1 MIYPIDPVMK
11 KVPMKNETPIEYH
24 DLVESLAGELP
35 SIPLIMNDLLKI
47 ITDSNAALFAI
58 RDVIKNDKAIFSKI
72 LKFANNVEYRQGSA
86 ERITSISDAIQRL
99 GLENVK
105 KIALNTS
112 VFKLF
117 EELEGSSDFKLED
130 LWMHSCGVAIASE
143 ALAERFESKFSD
155 HAYSCGLLHDLGK
168 VAKLKFSSENF
179 FREIQYAFENNLSF
193 HSTELNFRSLQH
205 DVLGAL
211 VVQKWGISPIVEQ
224 STRLHHTVKK
234 SMRMG
239 VEDPNIHKLID
250 LVGLANHIIKDI
262 DFGNSGYKVKLS
274 LAPEFLRRRKIDGQ
288 EFEKCKEVVQ
298 DALNAESEHLA
309 IFSKE

>member
-1 MIYPIDPVMK
+1 MK
-11 KVPMKNETPIEYH
+11 IRKMSESLSEYH
-24 DLVESLAGELP
+24 NLVESLAGELP

-47 ITDSNAALFAI
+47 ISDSNAALFAI
-58 RDVIKNDKAIFSKI
+58 RDMIKNDKTIFSKV

-117 EELEGSSDFKLED
+117 EELESNSQFKLED

-143 ALAERFESKFSD
+143 VLAERFESKFSE

-179 FREIQYAFENNLSF
+179 FKEVQHAFDNDQSF
-193 HSTELNFRSLQH
+193 HSAELNFRSLQH

-211 VVQKWGISPIVEQ
+211 LVQKWGISPVVEDT
-224 STRLHHTVKK
+224 TRWHHTVKK
-234 SMRMG
+234 SHRTG
-239 VEDPNIHKLID
+239 VEDPNMHKLID
-250 LVGLANHIIKDI
+250 LVKLANHIIKDI
-262 DFGNSGYKVKLS
+262 EFGNSGYRVKLN
-274 LAPEFLRRRKIDGQ
+274 LDPEFLRRRKMDDQ
-288 EFEKCKEVVQ
+288 ELQNCKEVVQ
-298 DALNAESEHLA
+298 EALEAEAEHLA

>member
-1 MIYPIDPVMK
+1 MND
-11 KVPMKNETPIEYH
+11 TSTEYH
-24 DLVESLAGELP
+24 NLVESLAGELP

-47 ITDSNAALFAI
+47 ITDPNAALFAI
-58 RDVIKNDKAIFSKI
+58 RDMIKNDKAIFSKV

-117 EELEGSSDFKLED
+117 EKAEGNSQFKLED

-155 HAYSCGLLHDLGK
+155 QAYSCGLLHDLGK

-179 FREIQYAFENNLSF
+179 FKEIQHAFENYLCF

-211 VVQKWGISPIVEQ
+211 IVRKWGISPVVEQ
-224 STRLHHTVKK
+224 TTRWHHTIKRSDRVE
-234 SMRMG
+234 
-239 VEDPNIHKLID
+239 VEDPNMHKLID
-250 LVGLANHIIKDI
+250 LVKLANHIIKDI
-262 DFGNSGYKVKLS
+262 EFGNSGYKIKQQLP
-274 LAPEFLRRRKIDGQ
+274 PEFLRRRKIDDQ
-288 EFEKCKEVVQ
+288 ELQSCKEVVQ
-298 DALNAESEHLA
+298 DALDAEAEHLA